1 MLSILV
7 IEDDVGFQETYRDLL
22 DDLGYEADIVG
33 SRSEA
38 ERVWKDRTYD
48 VVLLDQRLQGNGTR
62 DDGLDLLA
70 EARFHGAK
78 VILVTGYAR
87 PEVIQRAYEAGAYD
101 YLAKNEN
108 LITLLTAKLDQI
120 RETIRA
126 KQRFSSGNDQIIKE
140 LWSKLREGS
149 AKTKGRRLEE
159 LLLRVLTSVPGL
171 VEAARNLRVPA
182 EELDIVLRNDA
193 STPFWAKQPTYILVE
208 AKNWSRPVGT
218 PEIAWFADKMR
229 ERPEARLG
237 VFVAASGFS
246 EPVAEQVRS
255 YRKEGLTMVMVDE
268 IALRRLV
275 DSDDRQA
282 VLLEL
287 HQAASVG

>member
-1 MLSILV
+1 MLSVLV

-22 DDLGYEADIVG
+22 DDLGYEARIVS

-38 ERVWKDRTYD
+38 ERLWNDHTYD

-87 PEVIQRAYEAGAYD
+87 PEAIQRAFEAGAYD
-101 YLAKNEN
+101 YLEKNNN

-120 RETIRA
+120 RETVRA
-126 KQRFSSGNDQIIKE
+126 KQRLTSENDEIIQE

-149 AKTKGRRLEE
+149 AQAKGRRLEE
-159 LLLRVLTSVPGL
+159 LLVRLLTSVPGL

-218 PEIAWFADKMR
+218 AEVAWFADKMR

-246 EPVAEQVRS
+246 EPVAEKIRS
-255 YRKEGLTMVMVDE
+255 YRKEGLTMVMIDDAE
-268 IALRRLV
+268 LRRLV

-282 VLLEL
+282 VLLEF